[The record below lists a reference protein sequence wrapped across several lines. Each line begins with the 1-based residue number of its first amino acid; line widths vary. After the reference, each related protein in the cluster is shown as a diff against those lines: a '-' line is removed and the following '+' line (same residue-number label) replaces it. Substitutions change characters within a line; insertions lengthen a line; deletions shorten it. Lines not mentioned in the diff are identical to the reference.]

1 MKVKELLATKSPE
14 IFTIRPDQTVM
25 AAMRILAE
33 RHIGVVIVV
42 DEDGTPLGII
52 SERDIVR
59 EGVRQG
65 AALFDQTAASIM
77 TKNLIIA
84 EPEDEITYLSHTMTA
99 KNIRHLPV
107 MDEGNLI
114 GIISIRDVVRVQ
126 VAHYSGEIHT
136 LQYHLAEY
144 MG

>member
-1 MKVKELLATKSPE
+1 MKVKEILMTKSPE
-14 IFTIRPDQTVM
+14 IFTVRSDQTVM
-25 AAMRILAE
+25 EAMKILAE

-42 DEDGTPLGII
+42 DAAGVPLGII

-65 AALFDQTAASIM
+65 VALFDQTADSIM
-77 TKNLIIA
+77 TQNLIIA
-84 EPEDEITYLSHTMTA
+84 EPEDEITYLSHTMTT

-107 MDEGNLI
+107 MDEGKLI
-114 GIISIRDVVRVQ
+114 GMISIRDVVRVQ